1 MGGSSASSS
10 AGSSGG
16 GLSMGAVTAGIG
28 AGMGAISLLN
38 SRKKNKQQQYYL
50 QQDYLQQAQARQN
63 LLEKQLSSRRA
74 QLGGMGIISSGSAA
88 AAEQRLAGET
98 YDAIALDQQKYTR
111 QRNELELENQ
121 ENLRQGIYDTISGV
135 TNRLIK

>member
-1 MGGSSASSS
+1 MGGSSEA
-10 AGSSGG
+10 AASGG
-16 GLSMGAVTAGIG
+16 SEGGIGLGGVMTGIG
-28 AGMGAISLLN
+28 AGMSAISLLN

-50 QQDYLQQAQARQN
+50 QQDYMQKAQARQN
-63 LLEKQLSSRRA
+63 LLDKQLATRRA
-74 QLGGMGIISSGSAA
+74 QFGGMGISSSGSAA
-88 AAEQRLAGET
+88 AVEQRLAGET
-98 YDAIALDQQKYTR
+98 YDAIALDSQKYTR